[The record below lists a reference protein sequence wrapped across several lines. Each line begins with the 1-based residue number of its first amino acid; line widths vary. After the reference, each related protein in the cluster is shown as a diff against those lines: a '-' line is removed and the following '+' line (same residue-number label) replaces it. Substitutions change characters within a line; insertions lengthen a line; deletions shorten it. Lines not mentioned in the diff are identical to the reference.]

1 VLATRAREA
10 HRPTVD
16 AGDEHIR
23 QLTLRDES
31 DLVVARRHV
40 RELGKAQGVAAVGI
54 EALATAVT
62 EIARNVLI
70 HARSGQVSLRG
81 ARGSRAGIERNLV
94 VVVVR
99 DDGPGIANV
108 EAAMVD
114 GYSTGEGLGMGLSG
128 ARRMVDVFEL
138 RSVVGE
144 GTTITLEKW
153 GAAHPDHL

>member
-1 VLATRAREA
+1 M
-10 HRPTVD
+10 VD
-16 AGDEHIR
+16 AGDEREHR
-23 QLTLRDES
+23 LTLRDES

-40 RELGKAQGVAAVGI
+40 RELGKGQGVTTVGI

-70 HARSGQVSLRG
+70 HARSGQVSLRA
-81 ARGSRAGIERNLV
+81 ARGLRAGVERNLV

-114 GYSTGEGLGMGLSG
+114 GYSTGQGLGMGLSG
-128 ARRMVDVFEL
+128 ARRLVDVFEL